1 MEHEIRKYFSLH
13 RIMHCRVRCI
23 LGTVLLHGRKRQ
35 KVEHTNDNEF
45 NQPSNYDFSLSSYR
59 GFSVSTL
66 GPEADH
72 TQFFPAPSVSLS
84 LKSLTRIYN
93 SRTIWRYPSPGFMAA
108 VLLSPCLRRKTRME
122 SMIWWLS
129 FWSFFASMEGWAPLL
144 APNWENRF
152 FFSFWFVIE
161 VVNWCMV
168 GHLFVVRTVG
178 TRKPKPV
185 LICCCYYQGWQEK
198 L

>member
-1 MEHEIRKYFSLH
+1 MTMNSTNLPIMTSVLVHIVGFQSLPSGL
-13 RIMHCRVRCI
+13 RLITPNSFLLLLCRYRWSLWHVSI
-23 LGTVLLHGRKRQ
+23 TAGQYGDTQALVLWRLFFCLLAWDGRQ
-35 KVEHTNDNEF
+35 GW
-45 NQPSNYDFSLSSYR
+45 NQWFD
-59 GFSVSTL
+59 G
-66 GPEADH
+66 
-72 TQFFPAPSVSLS
+72 
-84 LKSLTRIYN
+84 
-93 SRTIWRYPSPGFMAA
+93 YPFGH
-108 VLLSPCLRRKTRME
+108 
-122 SMIWWLS
+122 I
-129 FWSFFASMEGWAPLL
+129 FASMEGWAPLL